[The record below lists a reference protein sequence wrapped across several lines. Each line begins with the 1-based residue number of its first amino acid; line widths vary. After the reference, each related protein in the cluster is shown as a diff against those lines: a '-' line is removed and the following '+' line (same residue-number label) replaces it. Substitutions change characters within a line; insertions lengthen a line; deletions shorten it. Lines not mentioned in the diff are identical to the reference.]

1 MKQNTTKEIK
11 MLKIKDKLE
20 KINDNFNV
28 YMYDNGYMMEISG
41 RDDNGDWATAK
52 IICNTLD
59 DLVTLI
65 KETSVLERD

>member
-1 MKQNTTKEIK
+1 